1 MIEFPRATK
10 QPNPRIRVVGLG
22 GAGCRVLERLIAEH
36 LEGASFVAMNTDAQ
50 LLGESSAQER
60 LQLGVRGVG
69 AGGDPDAGYAATD
82 ESAATLRESFEG
94 AELVFLCT
102 GLGGG
107 TGSGGAPLVANI
119 ARQCGAVVVALATL
133 PFGFEGKLR
142 RQQADAALGELVK
155 QAQVVLCFEND
166 RMGEFVAPTAPATQ
180 AFAMADTILCQ
191 AIRAL
196 TSIVNGRGLFHVGLD
211 EIVTVLRRADARCLF
226 GHGES
231 DSENR
236 AVDAVDRALRSPLM
250 NRGTSLAEA
259 RDVVVHVSAG
269 SDLSVA
275 ELGVLMGHVQRHV
288 GENARLHL
296 GVASDLRLGK
306 RLAVTVL
313 SATGGDLA
321 EPVRKAER
329 KLPVPVVADVPAP
342 PVFESDSEQE
352 LFDELDEPEPVQAAQ
367 KEVKKGKAEQM
378 QFEPVNRGRF
388 EKSEPTIVDGQDL
401 DVPTFLR
408 KGLRLH

>member
-10 QPNPRIRVVGLG
+10 QHNPHIRVVGLG
-22 GAGCRVLERLIAEH
+22 GAGCRVLERLIGEH

-69 AGGDPDAGYAATD
+69 AGGDPDVGYAATD
-82 ESAATLRESFEG
+82 ESAATLRASFEG
-94 AELVFLCT
+94 AELVFLCA

-119 ARQCGAVVVALATL
+119 ARQCGAVVVVLATL

-142 RQQADAALGELVK
+142 RQQADESLVELVK
-155 QAQVVLCFEND
+155 QAQIVLCFEND
-166 RMGEFVAPTAPATQ
+166 RMGEIVAPTAPASQ

-196 TSIVNGRGLFHVGLD
+196 ASIVNGRGLFHIGLD

-231 DSENR
+231 DSESR
-236 AVDAVDRALRSPLM
+236 AGDAVDRALRSPLM

-259 RDVVVHVSAG
+259 RDVIVHVTAG
-269 SDLSVA
+269 ADLSVV
-275 ELGVLMGHVQRHV
+275 ELGVLMGHVQRHA

-296 GVASDLRLGK
+296 GVASDLRMGK
-306 RLAVTVL
+306 RLAVTIL
-313 SATGGDLA
+313 SATGTDSA
-321 EPVRKAER
+321 EPVRKQER
-329 KLPVPVVADVPAP
+329 KVPVVATVPAL
-342 PVFESDSEQE
+342 PVFESDSDQE
-352 LFDELDEPEPVQAAQ
+352 LFDELEEPEPEQAAQ